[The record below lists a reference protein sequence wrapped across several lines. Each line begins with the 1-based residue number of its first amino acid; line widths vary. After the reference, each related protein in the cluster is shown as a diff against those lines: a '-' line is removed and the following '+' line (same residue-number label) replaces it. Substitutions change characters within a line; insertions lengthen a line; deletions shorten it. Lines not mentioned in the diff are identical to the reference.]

1 MHSAEAGEWMDK
13 ILVVSSLSRGTEVL
27 TSYLEGDAYSL
38 QYAASGGE
46 ARRRLLEES
55 FSLVII
61 LAPLKDESG
70 ISLAEDAAGGT
81 AGILLAVKAGELAHR
96 LTGHGIFVYSFSMGK
111 RMFEYAAQLLLAVH
125 RRLEA
130 SLPQKEKMER
140 RVEDIR
146 IVNRAKCLLI
156 QYLHLSEEEAHRLIE
171 KQAMDK
177 RKTKRE
183 VAEEI
188 LRHYEIE

>member
-1 MHSAEAGEWMDK
+1 MDK

-70 ISLAEDAAGGT
+70 EQRGFCW
-81 AGILLAVKAGELAHR
+81 R
-96 LTGHGIFVYSFSMGK
+96 
-111 RMFEYAAQLLLAVH
+111 
-125 RRLEA
+125 
-130 SLPQKEKMER
+130 
-140 RVEDIR
+140 
-146 IVNRAKCLLI
+146 
-156 QYLHLSEEEAHRLIE
+156 
-171 KQAMDK
+171 
-177 RKTKRE
+177 
-183 VAEEI
+183 
-188 LRHYEIE
+188 

>member
-81 AGILLAVKAGELAHR
+81 AGILLAVKAG
-96 LTGHGIFVYSFSMGK
+96 
-111 RMFEYAAQLLLAVH
+111 
-125 RRLEA
+125 
-130 SLPQKEKMER
+130 
-140 RVEDIR
+140 
-146 IVNRAKCLLI
+146 
-156 QYLHLSEEEAHRLIE
+156 
-171 KQAMDK
+171 
-177 RKTKRE
+177 
-183 VAEEI
+183 
-188 LRHYEIE
+188 